1 MALILNTT
9 WVMQSDENKT
19 FEGNVIYMQAIHQ
32 PLQGKQQAKQ
42 QSAHTPG
49 PKRGKKPN
57 FRAMLQ
63 NKEMQAALGS
73 GIMMLIAWGI
83 APYFAT
89 LSVIIYIAAYG
100 IGGWTKAK
108 EGVET
113 LVKDRDLDVNL
124 LMIAASLGAATIGY
138 WNEGAMLIFIFAL
151 SGALESY
158 ATERSHKD
166 ISSLLAL
173 KPETALRIEDGQMN
187 VVAIEDLQPGDLLLV
202 KPGELIPA
210 DGVVYRGSSFINQS
224 SITGESMP
232 VDKSA
237 GDEVYA
243 GTVNGEGALY
253 VEVTKSAEGSLFG
266 KIIKLVEEAQA
277 EVPDS
282 QRFMER
288 FEGIYA
294 RIVVGVTLLVIVGAP
309 LLLGWTWNEAFYKA
323 MVFLVVASPCALV
336 SSIMPVMLSAMS
348 SSARRGI
355 LFKGGA
361 HMENIAH
368 TRVVAFDKTGTLTM
382 GTPKVTDIF
391 TAPGVSREQLLSAVA
406 SVENLSMHPLARAIV
421 EQASKENLPLQEAE
435 HVQSITG
442 HGIQGSISGVVWKIG
457 RLDGTVWAQEI
468 QEKQTMEEREA
479 RETLAVTPTGEL
491 KNGKAVESI
500 ANDVLVNGEA
510 DWEAVCTRLEQEGK
524 TISVV
529 TVNGEFAGLIAMRDM
544 IRPQAVEAVKKL
556 ESMGVKVA
564 MLTGDRARSAWV
576 IAGETGVSL
585 VYADLLPE
593 DKVTQVQALREQY
606 GHVLMVGDGV
616 NDAPALAAATVGMG
630 MGLSGSGT
638 AIEVAD
644 AVLMNDNIEEI
655 AWVIGQAR
663 RAERTVKHNMW
674 FAITVI
680 LALIAGNFLQ
690 DIALPLGVVG
700 HEGST
705 ILVILNGLRLL
716 R

>member
-1 MALILNTT
+1 
-9 WVMQSDENKT
+9 
-19 FEGNVIYMQAIHQ
+19 MQAIHQ
-32 PLQGKQQAKQ
+32 PLHRQKQAEQRSSQ
-42 QSAHTPG
+42 TPG
-49 PKRGKKPN
+49 PNRGKKPD
-57 FRAMLQ
+57 FRAMIQ
-63 NKEMQAALGS
+63 NKEMQSALGS
-73 GIMMLIAWGI
+73 GLLMLIAWGT
-83 APYFAT
+83 APYLAT
-89 LSVIIYIAAYG
+89 LSIMLYIVAYAV
-100 IGGWTKAK
+100 GGWTKAK
-108 EGVET
+108 EGIET

-124 LMIAASLGAATIGY
+124 LMIAASLGAAAIGY

-187 VVAIEDLQPGDLLLV
+187 LVAIDDLQPGDLLLV

-224 SITGESMP
+224 SITGESLP
-232 VDKSA
+232 VDKVV

-266 KIIKLVEEAQA
+266 KIIKMVEEAQA

-294 RIVVGVTLLVIVGAP
+294 RIVVGVTLLVIAGTP

-361 HMENIAH
+361 HMENMAR

-382 GTPKVTDIF
+382 GTPQVTDII
-391 TAPGVSREQLLSAVA
+391 TAEHIDRAQLLAAVA
-406 SVENLSMHPLARAIV
+406 AIENISMHPLARAIV
-421 EQASKENLPLQEAE
+421 DQANKENITLQEAE
-435 HVQSITG
+435 HVQALTG
-442 HGIQGSISGVVWKIG
+442 WGIEGTIKGVVWSIG
-457 RLDGTVWAQEI
+457 KTNV
-468 QEKQTMEEREA
+468 MESMQSEEMKDSNVGDPD
-479 RETLAVTPTGEL
+479 EHGVNHVKVYSEWG
-491 KNGKAVESI
+491 
-500 ANDVLVNGEA
+500 DV
-510 DWEAVCTRLEQEGK
+510 CSRLEGEGK

-529 TVNGEFAGLIAMRDM
+529 MTDGELVGLIAMRDTV
-544 IRPQAVEAVKKL
+544 RPQAAAAVRKL
-556 ESMGVKVA
+556 EAMGVKVA
-564 MLTGDRARSAWV
+564 MLTGDRARSASV
-576 IAGETGVSL
+576 IARETGVSM

-593 DKVTQVQALREQY
+593 DKVKQVQALRKQY
-606 GHVLMVGDGV
+606 GPVLMVGDGV

-638 AIEVAD
+638 ALEVAD

-663 RAERTVKHNMW
+663 RAQRTVKQNMC

-690 DIALPLGVVG
+690 DVALPLGVVG

>member
-1 MALILNTT
+1 
-9 WVMQSDENKT
+9 
-19 FEGNVIYMQAIHQ
+19 MQAIQQ
-32 PLQGKQQAKQ
+32 PIPTQAQ
-42 QSAHTPG
+42 AEQNSAQSPN
-49 PKRGKKPN
+49 PNRGRKPN
-57 FRAMLQ
+57 FRAMLR

-73 GIMMLIAWGI
+73 GLLMLVAWGTS
-83 APYFAT
+83 PYFNAISIM
-89 LSVIIYIAAYG
+89 LYIVSYA

-124 LMIAASLGAATIGY
+124 LMIAASLGAAAIGY

-166 ISSLLAL
+166 ISSLMAL
-173 KPETALRIEDGQMN
+173 KPETALRIENGQMN
-187 VVAIEDLQPGDLLLV
+187 LVAIDELMPGDLLLV

-210 DGVVYRGSSFINQS
+210 DGTVYRGSSFINQA
-224 SITGESMP
+224 SITGESLP
-232 VDKSA
+232 VDKA
-237 GDEVYA
+237 EGDEVYA

-253 VEVTKSAEGSLFG
+253 VEVTKSAAGSLFG

-282 QRFMER
+282 QRFIER

-294 RIVVGVTLLVIVGAP
+294 RVVVGVTLMVIAGAP

-361 HMENIAH
+361 HVENMAQ

-382 GTPKVTDIF
+382 GTPQVTDIL
-391 TAPGVSREQLLSAVA
+391 TAEGISRAELLSAA
-406 SVENLSMHPLARAIV
+406 AAIENLSMHPLARAIV
-421 EQASKENLPLQEAE
+421 DQAVREGIVTQEAE
-435 HVQSITG
+435 QVQTLTG
-442 HGIQGSISGVVWKIG
+442 CGIEGYVYGVLWKIG
-457 RLDGTVWAQEI
+457 KTNEMHLDTHSHWHY
-468 QEKQTMEEREA
+468 ERA
-479 RETLAVTPTGEL
+479 
-491 KNGKAVESI
+491 
-500 ANDVLVNGEA
+500 
-510 DWEAVCTRLEQEGK
+510 RLESEGK
-524 TISVV
+524 TVSIVMAD
-529 TVNGEFAGLIAMRDM
+529 NHFAGLIAMRDTV
-544 IRPQAVEAVKKL
+544 RPQAAAAVKKL
-556 ESMGVKVA
+556 EDMGVKVA
-564 MLTGDRARSAWV
+564 MLTGDRATSAAV
-576 IAGETGVSL
+576 IARETGVSL

-593 DKVTQVQALREQY
+593 DKVKQVHALRQEY
-606 GHVLMVGDGV
+606 GQVLMVGDGV

-630 MGLSGSGT
+630 MGISGSGT
-638 AIEVAD
+638 ALEVAD
-644 AVLMNDNIEEI
+644 VVLMNDNIEEI
-655 AWVIGQAR
+655 AWVIEQAR
-663 RAERTVKHNMW
+663 RAQRTVKQNMF

-680 LALIAGNFLQ
+680 LTLIAGNFLQ
-690 DIALPLGVVG
+690 GVALPLGVVG

>member
-1 MALILNTT
+1 
-9 WVMQSDENKT
+9 
-19 FEGNVIYMQAIHQ
+19 MQAIHQ
-32 PLQGKQQAKQ
+32 PLHRQKQAEQRSSQ
-42 QSAHTPG
+42 TPG
-49 PKRGKKPN
+49 PNRGKKPD
-57 FRAMLQ
+57 FRAMVQ
-63 NKEMQAALGS
+63 NKEMQSALGS
-73 GIMMLIAWGI
+73 GLLMLIAWGT
-83 APYFAT
+83 APYFGT
-89 LSVIIYIAAYG
+89 LSIMLYIVAYAV
-100 IGGWTKAK
+100 GGWTKAK
-108 EGVET
+108 EGIET

-124 LMIAASLGAATIGY
+124 LMIAASLGAAAIGY

-187 VVAIEDLQPGDLLLV
+187 LVAIDDLQPGDLLLV

-224 SITGESMP
+224 SITGESLP
-232 VDKSA
+232 VDKVA

-243 GTVNGEGALY
+243 GTLNGEGALY

-266 KIIKLVEEAQA
+266 KIIKMVEEAQA

-294 RIVVGVTLLVIVGAP
+294 RIVVGVTLLVIAGTP

-361 HMENIAH
+361 HMENMAR

-382 GTPKVTDIF
+382 GNPQVTDII
-391 TAPGVSREQLLSAVA
+391 TAENIDRAQLLAAVA
-406 SVENLSMHPLARAIV
+406 AIENISMHPLARAIV
-421 EQASKENLPLQEAE
+421 DQANKENLTLQEAE
-435 HVQSITG
+435 HVQALTG
-442 HGIQGSISGVVWKIG
+442 WGIEGTVNDVVWRIG
-457 RLDGTVWAQEI
+457 KTNGLESMQS
-468 QEKQTMEEREA
+468 EKMKDDKDDASDKQGVNPVKVSLEW
-479 RETLAVTPTGEL
+479 
-491 KNGKAVESI
+491 
-500 ANDVLVNGEA
+500 NDVRS
-510 DWEAVCTRLEQEGK
+510 RLEGEGK
-524 TISVV
+524 TVSVV
-529 TVNGEFAGLIAMRDM
+529 MADGELVGLIAMRDTV
-544 IRPQAVEAVKKL
+544 RPQAAAAVRRLEA
-556 ESMGVKVA
+556 MGIKVV
-564 MLTGDRARSAWV
+564 MLTGDRAKSASV
-576 IAGETGVSL
+576 IARETGVSM

-593 DKVTQVQALREQY
+593 DKVKQVQTLRKQY
-606 GHVLMVGDGV
+606 GPVLMVGDGV

-638 AIEVAD
+638 ALEVAD

-663 RAERTVKHNMW
+663 RAQRTVKQNMC

-690 DIALPLGVVG
+690 DVALPLGVVG

>member
-1 MALILNTT
+1 
-9 WVMQSDENKT
+9 
-19 FEGNVIYMQAIHQ
+19 MQAIHQ
-32 PLQGKQQAKQ
+32 SLQGKQQAKR
-42 QSAHTPG
+42 QSANTPG
-49 PKRGKKPN
+49 PNRGKKPD
-57 FRAMLQ
+57 FRVMLK

-73 GIMMLIAWGI
+73 GLMMLIAWGI

-89 LSVIIYIAAYG
+89 LSVILYIAAYA

-108 EGVET
+108 EGIET

-124 LMIAASLGAATIGY
+124 LMIAASLGAAAIGY

-187 VVAIEDLQPGDLLLV
+187 VVAIENLKAGDLLLV

-210 DGVVYRGSSFINQS
+210 DGVVYRGSSSINQA

-232 VDKSA
+232 VDKIT

-294 RIVVGVTLLVIVGAP
+294 RIVVGVTLLVIAGTP
-309 LLLGWTWNEAFYKA
+309 LFLGWTWSEAFYKA

-361 HMENIAH
+361 HMENIAR
-368 TRVVAFDKTGTLTM
+368 TKVVAFDKTGTLTM
-382 GTPKVTDIF
+382 GTPQVTDIL
-391 TAPGVSREQLLSAVA
+391 TASHVSREQLLSAVA
-406 SVENLSMHPLARAIV
+406 SVENLSMHPLALAIV
-421 EQASKENLPLQEAE
+421 EQANKESLPLQEAE

-442 HGIQGSISGVVWKIG
+442 HGIEGTVNGNVWKIG
-457 RLDGTVWAQEI
+457 RLDGTAW
-468 QEKQTMEEREA
+468 TERMPDV
-479 RETLAVTPTGEL
+479 VTGAISDATSLEG
-491 KNGKAVESI
+491 A
-500 ANDVLVNGEA
+500 A
-510 DWEAVCTRLEQEGK
+510 DWEKVCARLEQEGK

-544 IRPQAVEAVKKL
+544 IRPQAAAAVKKL
-556 ESMGVKVA
+556 ESMGVQVA
-564 MLTGDRARSAWV
+564 MLTGDRARSASV
-576 IAGETGVSL
+576 IAREAGVSM

-593 DKVTQVQALREQY
+593 DKVKQVQALRKQY

-616 NDAPALAAATVGMG
+616 NDAPALAAATVGLG

-655 AWVIGQAR
+655 VWVIGQAR

-690 DIALPLGVVG
+690 DVALPLGVVG

>member
-1 MALILNTT
+1 MALILNTI
-9 WVMQSDENKT
+9 WAMQSDENKT
-19 FEGNVIYMQAIHQ
+19 SEGNVIYMQAIHQ

-49 PKRGKKPN
+49 PKRGKKKN

-89 LSVIIYIAAYG
+89 MSVIIYIAAYG

-187 VVAIEDLQPGDLLLV
+187 IVAIEDLQPGDLLLV

-382 GTPKVTDIF
+382 GTPKVTDIL
-391 TAPGVSREQLLSAVA
+391 TAPSVSREQLLSAVA

-442 HGIQGSISGVVWKIG
+442 HGIQGSINGVVWKVG
-457 RLDGTVWAQEI
+457 RLDGTVWAQE
-468 QEKQTMEEREA
+468 KQTMEEREA
-479 RETLAVTPTGEL
+479 TETLAVTPTGEL

-564 MLTGDRARSAWV
+564 MLTGDRARSASV

-680 LALIAGNFLQ
+680 LALSAGNFLQ

>member
-1 MALILNTT
+1 
-9 WVMQSDENKT
+9 
-19 FEGNVIYMQAIHQ
+19 MQAIHQ
-32 PLQGKQQAKQ
+32 PLHRQKQAEQRSSQ
-42 QSAHTPG
+42 TPD
-49 PKRGKKPN
+49 PNRGRKPD

-63 NKEMQAALGS
+63 NKEMQSALGS
-73 GIMMLIAWGI
+73 GLLMLIAWGT
-83 APYFAT
+83 APYFGT
-89 LSVIIYIAAYG
+89 LSIMLYIVAYAV
-100 IGGWTKAK
+100 GGWTKAK
-108 EGVET
+108 EGIET

-124 LMIAASLGAATIGY
+124 LMIAASLGAAAIGY

-173 KPETALRIEDGQMN
+173 KPETALRIEEGQMN
-187 VVAIEDLQPGDLLLV
+187 LVAIDDLQPGDLLLV
-202 KPGELIPA
+202 KPGELVPA

-224 SITGESMP
+224 SITGESLP
-232 VDKSA
+232 VDKVA

-266 KIIKLVEEAQA
+266 KIIKMVEEAQA

-294 RIVVGVTLLVIVGAP
+294 RIVVGVTLLVIAGTP

-361 HMENIAH
+361 HMENMAR
-368 TRVVAFDKTGTLTM
+368 TQVVAFDKTGTLTM
-382 GTPKVTDIF
+382 GTPQVTDII
-391 TAPGVSREQLLSAVA
+391 TAENVDRAQLLAAVA
-406 SVENLSMHPLARAIV
+406 AIENLSMHPLARAIV
-421 EQASKENLPLQEAE
+421 DQANKENINLEEAE
-435 HVQSITG
+435 HVQALTG
-442 HGIQGSISGVVWKIG
+442 WGIEGTVNNVVWSIG
-457 RLDGTVWAQEI
+457 KT
-468 QEKQTMEEREA
+468 
-479 RETLAVTPTGEL
+479 
-491 KNGKAVESI
+491 
-500 ANDVLVNGEA
+500 DVLGEMQSGEMKGSNVDPDENGANHVEVSSEWR
-510 DWEAVCTRLEQEGK
+510 DVRSRLEGEGK
-524 TISVV
+524 TVSVV
-529 TVNGEFAGLIAMRDM
+529 MADGELVGLIAMRDTV
-544 IRPQAVEAVKKL
+544 RPQAAAAVKKL
-556 ESMGVKVA
+556 EAMGVQVA
-564 MLTGDRARSAWV
+564 MLTGDRARTASV
-576 IAGETGVSL
+576 IARETGVSMF
-585 VYADLLPE
+585 YADLLPE
-593 DKVTQVQALREQY
+593 DKVKQVQALRKQY
-606 GHVLMVGDGV
+606 GPVLMVGDGV

-638 AIEVAD
+638 ALEVAD

-663 RAERTVKHNMW
+663 RAQRTVKQNMF

-690 DIALPLGVVG
+690 DVALPLGVIG

>member
-9 WVMQSDENKT
+9 WIMQSDKNKT
-19 FEGNVIYMQAIHQ
+19 SEGNVIYMQAIHQ

-89 LSVIIYIAAYG
+89 MSVIIYIAAYG

-187 VVAIEDLQPGDLLLV
+187 IVAIEDLQPGDLLLV

-382 GTPKVTDIF
+382 GTPKVTDIL
-391 TAPGVSREQLLSAVA
+391 TAPSVSREQLLSAVA

-442 HGIQGSISGVVWKIG
+442 HGIQGSINGVVWKIG

-468 QEKQTMEEREA
+468 QENQTMEEREA
-479 RETLAVTPTGEL
+479 TETLAVTPTGEF

-564 MLTGDRARSAWV
+564 MLTGDRARSASV

>member
-1 MALILNTT
+1 
-9 WVMQSDENKT
+9 
-19 FEGNVIYMQAIHQ
+19 MQAIHQ
-32 PLQGKQQAKQ
+32 SLKGKQQAKQ
-42 QSAHTPG
+42 QPANTPG
-49 PKRGKKPN
+49 PNRGKKPD

-73 GIMMLIAWGI
+73 GVMMLIAWGI

-89 LSVIIYIAAYG
+89 LSVILYIAAYA

-108 EGVET
+108 EGIET

-124 LMIAASLGAATIGY
+124 LMIAASLGAAAIGY

-187 VVAIEDLQPGDLLLV
+187 VVAIEDLKAGDLLLV

-210 DGVVYRGSSFINQS
+210 DGVVYRGSSSINQA

-232 VDKSA
+232 IDKNT

-294 RIVVGVTLLVIVGAP
+294 RIVVGVTLLVIAGTP

-361 HMENIAH
+361 HMENMAR
-368 TRVVAFDKTGTLTM
+368 TQVVAFDKTGTLTM
-382 GTPKVTDIF
+382 GTPQVTDIL
-391 TAPGVSREQLLSAVA
+391 TASHVSREQLLSAVA

-442 HGIQGSISGVVWKIG
+442 HGIEGTVHGAVWKIG
-457 RLDGTVWAQEI
+457 RLDGTA
-468 QEKQTMEEREA
+468 
-479 RETLAVTPTGEL
+479 
-491 KNGKAVESI
+491 
-500 ANDVLVNGEA
+500 VNGA
-510 DWEAVCTRLEQEGK
+510 TDWEKVCARLEQEGK

-529 TVNGEFAGLIAMRDM
+529 TVDGEFAGLIAMRDM
-544 IRPQAVEAVKKL
+544 IRPQAAAAVKKL
-556 ESMGVKVA
+556 ESMGVRVA
-564 MLTGDRARSAWV
+564 MLTGDRARSASV
-576 IAGETGVSL
+576 IAGETGVSM

-593 DKVTQVQALREQY
+593 DKVKQVQRLREQY

-680 LALIAGNFLQ
+680 LVLIAGNFLQ
-690 DIALPLGVVG
+690 DVALPLGVVG

>member
-1 MALILNTT
+1 
-9 WVMQSDENKT
+9 
-19 FEGNVIYMQAIHQ
+19 MQAIHQ
-32 PLQGKQQAKQ
+32 PMQGKQQAKQ
-42 QSAHTPG
+42 HSAPTPG
-49 PKRGKKPN
+49 PNRRKRPN
-57 FRAMLQ
+57 LRAMLQ

-73 GIMMLIAWGI
+73 GVMMLIAWGI
-83 APYFAT
+83 SPYFAT
-89 LSVIIYIAAYG
+89 LSVILYIAAYA

-113 LVKDRDLDVNL
+113 LVKERDLDVNL

-173 KPETALRIEDGQMN
+173 KPETALRIEDGQMHI
-187 VVAIEDLQPGDLLLV
+187 VAIEDLKPGDLLLV

-294 RIVVGVTLLVIVGAP
+294 RIVVGVTLVVIVGTP
-309 LLLGWTWNEAFYKA
+309 ILLGWTWNEAFYKA

-361 HMENIAH
+361 HMENIAQ
-368 TRVVAFDKTGTLTM
+368 TKVVAFDKTGTLTM
-382 GTPKVTDIF
+382 GTPQVTDIL
-391 TAPGVSREQLLSAVA
+391 TVSTVTREQLLSAVA
-406 SVENLSMHPLARAIV
+406 SIENLSMHPLARAIV
-421 EQASKENLPLQEAE
+421 EQANKENLPIQEAE

-442 HGIQGSISGVVWKIG
+442 HGIEGI
-457 RLDGTVWAQEI
+457 
-468 QEKQTMEEREA
+468 
-479 RETLAVTPTGEL
+479 
-491 KNGKAVESI
+491 
-500 ANDVLVNGEA
+500 VNGEVWRIGRQNGMVGMQTREGERSVA
-510 DWEAVCTRLEQEGK
+510 EWEKICTQLEQEGK
-524 TISVV
+524 TISAV
-529 TVNGEFAGLIAMRDM
+529 TINGEFAGLIAMRDL
-544 IRPQAVEAVKKL
+544 IRPQAAVAVQKL

-564 MLTGDRARSAWV
+564 MLTGDRARTASV
-576 IAGETGVSL
+576 IARETGVSL

-593 DKVTQVQALREQY
+593 DKVRQVQALREQY

-663 RAERTVKHNMW
+663 RAQRTVKYNMG

-690 DIALPLGVVG
+690 DVALPLGVVG

>member
-1 MALILNTT
+1 
-9 WVMQSDENKT
+9 
-19 FEGNVIYMQAIHQ
+19 MQAIHQ
-32 PLQGKQQAKQ
+32 PIQTQAKAEQ
-42 QSAHTPG
+42 RSANTPG
-49 PKRGKKPN
+49 PGRGRKPD
-57 FRAMLQ
+57 FRAMLR

-73 GIMMLIAWGI
+73 GLLMLIAW
-83 APYFAT
+83 AT
-89 LSVIIYIAAYG
+89 ASWSNPLSVLLYIVAYA

-108 EGVET
+108 EGIET

-124 LMIAASLGAATIGY
+124 LMIAAALGAAAIGY

-173 KPETALRIEDGQMN
+173 KPETALRIEDGKMN
-187 VVAIEDLQPGDLLLV
+187 LISIDDLQPGDLLLV
-202 KPGELIPA
+202 KPGELVPA
-210 DGVVYRGSSFINQS
+210 DGVVYRGSSFINQA
-224 SITGESMP
+224 SITGESLP
-232 VDKSA
+232 VDKIA
-237 GDEVYA
+237 GDEVFA

-266 KIIKLVEEAQA
+266 RIIKLVEEAQT

-282 QRFMER
+282 QRFIER

-294 RIVVGVTLLVIVGAP
+294 RIVVAVTVLVIAGTP

-361 HMENIAH
+361 HVENMAQ

-382 GTPKVTDIF
+382 GTPQVTDII
-391 TAPGVSREQLLSAVA
+391 TADGYDRTQLLGTAA
-406 SVENLSMHPLARAIV
+406 AIENLSMHPLARAIV
-421 EQASKENLPLQEAE
+421 EQASKEDINLPIAE
-435 HVQSITG
+435 QVQALTG
-442 HGIQGSISGVVWKIG
+442 WGIEGKVDGVLWKIG
-457 RLDGTVWAQEI
+457 KTDELDTPHVSEVNHANDTEKQCTASDTNDFTVWLGIRAQ
-468 QEKQTMEEREA
+468 
-479 RETLAVTPTGEL
+479 
-491 KNGKAVESI
+491 
-500 ANDVLVNGEA
+500 
-510 DWEAVCTRLEQEGK
+510 LEGEGK
-524 TISVV
+524 TVSAI
-529 TVNGEFAGLIAMRDM
+529 TANGEMAGLIAMRDTV
-544 IRPQAVEAVKKL
+544 RPQAAAAVKKL
-556 ESMGVKVA
+556 EEMGVKVA
-564 MLTGDRARSAWV
+564 MLTGDRPESAAV
-576 IAGETGVSL
+576 IARETGVSL
-585 VYADLLPE
+585 VYAGLLPE
-593 DKVTQVQALREQY
+593 DKVKQVHLLREQY
-606 GHVLMVGDGV
+606 GQVLMVGDGV
-616 NDAPALAAATVGMG
+616 NDAPALTAATVGMG
-630 MGLSGSGT
+630 MGVSGSGT
-638 AIEVAD
+638 ALEVAD
-644 AVLMNDNIEEI
+644 VVLMNDNIEEI
-655 AWVIGQAR
+655 AWVIRQAR
-663 RAERTVKHNMW
+663 RAQRTVKQNMF

-690 DIALPLGVVG
+690 DVALPLGVVG

>member
-1 MALILNTT
+1 
-9 WVMQSDENKT
+9 
-19 FEGNVIYMQAIHQ
+19 MQAIHQ
-32 PLQGKQQAKQ
+32 PIQGKQQAKQ
-42 QSAHTPG
+42 KSAQTPG
-49 PKRGKKPN
+49 PNRGKKPN

-73 GIMMLIAWGI
+73 GVMMLIAWGI
-83 APYFAT
+83 APYFTT
-89 LSVIIYIAAYG
+89 LSVILYIAAYA

-294 RIVVGVTLLVIVGAP
+294 RIVVAVTLLVIVGTP

-368 TRVVAFDKTGTLTM
+368 TKVVAFDKTGTLTM
-382 GTPKVTDIF
+382 GTPQVTDIL
-391 TAPGVSREQLLSAVA
+391 TAPSVSREQLLSAVA

-442 HGIQGSISGVVWKIG
+442 HGIEGTVNGVIWKIG
-457 RLDGTVWAQEI
+457 RLDGAIWSQTAKYTQEMQPMEQTVAAI
-468 QEKQTMEEREA
+468 
-479 RETLAVTPTGEL
+479 TLAVMPNGEL
-491 KNGKAVESI
+491 KDGKAVDSAADEVSGKSK
-500 ANDVLVNGEA
+500 V
-510 DWEAVCTRLEQEGK
+510 DWEEVCTCLEREGK

-544 IRPQAVEAVKKL
+544 IRPQAEVAVKKL

-564 MLTGDRARSAWV
+564 MLTGDRARSASV
-576 IAGETGVSL
+576 IADETGVSL

-593 DKVTQVQALREQY
+593 DKVKQVQALREQY

-663 RAERTVKHNMW
+663 RAERTVKYNMC

-690 DIALPLGVVG
+690 DVALPLGVIG

-705 ILVILNGLRLL
+705 IMVILNGLRLL

>member
-9 WVMQSDENKT
+9 LLKSTKQERI
-19 FEGNVIYMQAIHQ
+19 VIHMQAIHQ
-32 PLQGKQQAKQ
+32 PIPTQAQ
-42 QSAHTPG
+42 AEQNSAQSPN
-49 PKRGKKPN
+49 PNRGRKPN
-57 FRAMLQ
+57 FRTMLR

-73 GIMMLIAWGI
+73 GLLMLVAWGTS
-83 APYFAT
+83 PYFNAISIM
-89 LSVIIYIAAYG
+89 LYIVSYA

-108 EGVET
+108 EGMET

-124 LMIAASLGAATIGY
+124 LMIAASLGAAAIGY

-166 ISSLLAL
+166 ISSLMAL
-173 KPETALRIEDGQMN
+173 KPETALRIENGQMN
-187 VVAIEDLQPGDLLLV
+187 LVAIDELKPSDLQLV

-210 DGVVYRGSSFINQS
+210 DGTVYRGSSFINQA
-224 SITGESMP
+224 SITGESLP
-232 VDKSA
+232 VDKA
-237 GDEVYA
+237 EGDEVYA

-253 VEVTKSAEGSLFG
+253 VEVTKSAAGSLFG

-282 QRFMER
+282 QRFIER

-294 RIVVGVTLLVIVGAP
+294 RVVVGATLMVIAGAP

-361 HMENIAH
+361 HVENMAQ

-382 GTPKVTDIF
+382 GTPQVTDII
-391 TAPGVSREQLLSAVA
+391 TAEGISRAELLSAAA
-406 SVENLSMHPLARAIV
+406 SIENLSMHPLARAIV
-421 EQASKENLPLQEAE
+421 DQAVREGILTQEAE
-435 HVQSITG
+435 RVQTLTG
-442 HGIQGSISGVVWKIG
+442 WGIEGYVHGVLWKIG
-457 RLDGTVWAQEI
+457 KTNEMHLDTHPHWHD
-468 QEKQTMEEREA
+468 ERA
-479 RETLAVTPTGEL
+479 
-491 KNGKAVESI
+491 
-500 ANDVLVNGEA
+500 
-510 DWEAVCTRLEQEGK
+510 RLEREGK
-524 TISVV
+524 TVSIVMAD
-529 TVNGEFAGLIAMRDM
+529 NHFAGLIAMRDTV
-544 IRPQAVEAVKKL
+544 RPQAAAAVKKL
-556 ESMGVKVA
+556 EDMGVKVA
-564 MLTGDRARSAWV
+564 MLTGDRDKSAAV
-576 IAGETGVSL
+576 IARETGVGL

-593 DKVTQVQALREQY
+593 DKVKQVQALRQEY
-606 GHVLMVGDGV
+606 GQVLMVGDGV

-630 MGLSGSGT
+630 MGMSGSGT
-638 AIEVAD
+638 ALEVAD
-644 AVLMNDNIEEI
+644 VVLMNDNIEEI
-655 AWVIGQAR
+655 AWVIEQAR
-663 RAERTVKHNMW
+663 RAQRTVKQNMF

-690 DIALPLGVVG
+690 GVALPLGVVG

>member
-1 MALILNTT
+1 
-9 WVMQSDENKT
+9 
-19 FEGNVIYMQAIHQ
+19 MQAIHQ

-49 PKRGKKPN
+49 PNRGKKPN

-73 GIMMLIAWGI
+73 GVMMLIAWGI

-89 LSVIIYIAAYG
+89 LSVMLYIAAYA
-100 IGGWTKAK
+100 IGGWSKAK
-108 EGVET
+108 EGIET

-187 VVAIEDLQPGDLLLV
+187 VVAIEDLKLGDLLLV

-210 DGVVYRGSSFINQS
+210 DGLVYRGSSFINQS

-294 RIVVGVTLLVIVGAP
+294 RIVVGVTLLVIVGTP

-368 TRVVAFDKTGTLTM
+368 TKVVAFDKTGTLTM
-382 GTPKVTDIF
+382 GRPIVTDIL
-391 TAPGVSREQLLSAVA
+391 TVPSVSREQLLSAVA
-406 SVENLSMHPLARAIV
+406 SVENLSIHPLARAIV
-421 EQASKENLPLQEAE
+421 EQAGKENLSLQEAE

-442 HGIQGSISGVVWKIG
+442 HGIEGTVNGVIWKIG
-457 RLDGTVWAQEI
+457 RLDGTVWPQMMPT
-468 QEKQTMEEREA
+468 KEERGA
-479 RETLAVTPTGEL
+479 ADTLAVTLVGEL
-491 KNGKAVESI
+491 KDGIAVES
-500 ANDVLVNGEA
+500 AADEVPGNSAV
-510 DWEAVCTRLEQEGK
+510 DWEEVCTRLEQEGK

-544 IRPQAVEAVKKL
+544 IRPQAAVAVQKL

-564 MLTGDRARSAWV
+564 MLTGDRARSASV
-576 IAGETGVSL
+576 IASETGVSL

-593 DKVTQVQALREQY
+593 DKVKQVQALREQY

-663 RAERTVKHNMW
+663 RAERTVKYNMC

-690 DIALPLGVVG
+690 DVALPLGVVG